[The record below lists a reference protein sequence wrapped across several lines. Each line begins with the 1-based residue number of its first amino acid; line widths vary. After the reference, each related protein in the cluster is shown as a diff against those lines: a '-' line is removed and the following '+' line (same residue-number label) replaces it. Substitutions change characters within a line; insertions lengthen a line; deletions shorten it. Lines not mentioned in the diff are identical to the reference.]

1 MTLEELLK
9 EKGMT
14 RYRLAKASSSNTAT
28 VLDLCSGDIQI
39 ERCEAGTI
47 RRLAQVLDITMEEL
61 MDLDYPKKGRREG

>member
-14 RYRLAKASSSNTAT
+14 RYRLAKDSQASTAT

-39 ERCEAGTI
+39 ERCTADTV
-47 RRLAQVLDITMEEL
+47 RRLARTLNITMEQL
-61 MDLDYPKKGRREG
+61 MDLEYPKEKKQKI